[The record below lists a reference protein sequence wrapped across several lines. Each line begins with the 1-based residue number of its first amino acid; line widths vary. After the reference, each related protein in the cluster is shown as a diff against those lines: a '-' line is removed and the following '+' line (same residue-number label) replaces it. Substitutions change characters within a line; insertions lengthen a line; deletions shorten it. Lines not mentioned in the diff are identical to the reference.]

1 MRSSSLKVYSPVEYT
16 GYKEKRSG
24 HPSEPGSRTG
34 NRKTTRKPKPILY
47 RLRRFCKRLNWK
59 GIGGLAVTTVVIV
72 FAVRGVVGM
81 FSEHTQTKTAPITTS
96 SPAAEE
102 SQPYVFYYKDG
113 QAVSWEDVTD
123 AWAAEAGIQKR
134 YALTDAERLEIA
146 QVLTAEAGGEPFA
159 GKIAVAQCILQTC
172 EDEGIRPDEVLRVYA
187 YSKRRPEP
195 TQEALEAVQDVFD
208 FGIVATTEPIKYF
221 SADWADTEAGGKQM
235 IDDVA
240 AMISMLSKRGL
251 PATECLMAPDVADL
265 FLRNPWILKLL
276 DNRNYNIGGVD
287 PETLPAGAS
296 KIARLNIK
304 GRMID
309 FLTYEDTYTEL
320 DGTVKQYIPQGM
332 IAVGAPAAGRTVY
345 GAITQVEQTDGEF
358 HTYTGVNVPKYIS
371 DAAHNTRELTLSS
384 APLPMPNNECPF
396 SVAKVIS

>member
-1 MRSSSLKVYSPVEYT
+1 MAFNFYDTHTLLASVQQLPPLHSFLLDRYFPTNAASDVFATDDVLVEYRKGSKKAAPFVAPRKGGIT
-16 GYKEKRSG
+16 ILREGYTMKRFTPAHMAPKRPLSIDDLKKRGFGEALYTNLTPAQRQGVIMLGDLDELRDMNTRRKE
-24 HPSEPGSRTG
+24 
-34 NRKTTRKPKPILY
+34 
-47 RLRRFCKRLNWK
+47 
-59 GIGGLAVTTVVIV
+59 A
-72 FAVRGVVGM
+72 M
-81 FSEHTQTKTAPITTS
+81 
-96 SPAAEE
+96 AAEVIFTNGCIMHE
-102 SQPYVFYYKDG
+102 YTDDLGTYEEKEVRYYDG
-113 QAVSWEDVTD
+113 TRNPA
-123 AWAAEAGIQKR
+123 
-134 YALTDAERLEIA
+134 
-146 QVLTAEAGGEPFA
+146 
-159 GKIAVAQCILQTC
+159 
-172 EDEGIRPDEVLRVYA
+172 
-187 YSKRRPEP
+187 
-195 TQEALEAVQDVFD
+195 
-208 FGIVATTEPIKYF
+208 KYTP

-240 AMISMLSKRGL
+240 AMISMLS
-251 PATECLMAPDVADL
+251 
-265 FLRNPWILKLL
+265 
-276 DNRNYNIGGVD
+276 NIGGVD

-371 DAAHNTRELTLSS
+371 DAAHNIRELTLSS

-396 SVAKVIS
+396 SVAKVIN

>member
-1 MRSSSLKVYSPVEYT
+1 MIMLGDLDELRDMNTRRKEAMAAEVIFTNGCIMHEYT
-16 GYKEKRSG
+16 DDLGTYEEKE
-24 HPSEPGSRTG
+24 
-34 NRKTTRKPKPILY
+34 
-47 RLRRFCKRLNWK
+47 
-59 GIGGLAVTTVVIV
+59 
-72 FAVRGVVGM
+72 VRYYDG
-81 FSEHTQTKTAPITTS
+81 TS
-96 SPAAEE
+96 NPA
-102 SQPYVFYYKDG
+102 
-113 QAVSWEDVTD
+113 
-123 AWAAEAGIQKR
+123 
-134 YALTDAERLEIA
+134 
-146 QVLTAEAGGEPFA
+146 
-159 GKIAVAQCILQTC
+159 
-172 EDEGIRPDEVLRVYA
+172 
-187 YSKRRPEP
+187 
-195 TQEALEAVQDVFD
+195 
-208 FGIVATTEPIKYF
+208 KYTP

-240 AMISMLSKRGL
+240 AMISMLSTRGL

-276 DNRNYNIGGVD
+276 DNRNYHIGGVD

-396 SVAKVIS
+396 SVAKVIN